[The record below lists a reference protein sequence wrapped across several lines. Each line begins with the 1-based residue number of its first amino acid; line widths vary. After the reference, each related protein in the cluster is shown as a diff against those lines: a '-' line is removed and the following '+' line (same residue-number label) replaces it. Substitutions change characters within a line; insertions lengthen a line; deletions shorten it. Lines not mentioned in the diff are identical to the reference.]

1 MVHTQ
6 FLTFSQQEKLMK
18 SQVEAMLSSNRMS
31 NDLNELL
38 TTSLQ
43 E

>member
-1 MVHTQ
+1 VHWRR
-6 FLTFSQQEKLMK
+6 LVVQQEALMK
-18 SQVEAMLSSNRMS
+18 TQVEAMLSSGKMS

-38 TTSLQ
+38 TTSLK

>member
-1 MVHTQ
+1 
-6 FLTFSQQEKLMK
+6 MK
-18 SQVEAMLSSNRMS
+18 SQVEAMLASGDMS

-38 TTSLQ
+38 TTSLG